1 MGQSITL
8 KIQGKEYELVADTPE
23 MERLMRLA
31 AEEVDGMLAE
41 YDNTYVDVPMEE
53 KLVFAAGREAVG
65 KFRAMKELDMYKAD
79 VKSLESQLSSYLKS
93 NGD

>member
-31 AEEVDGMLAE
+31 AE
-41 YDNTYVDVPMEE
+41 
-53 KLVFAAGREAVG
+53 
-65 KFRAMKELDMYKAD
+65 
-79 VKSLESQLSSYLKS
+79 
-93 NGD
+93 

>member
-31 AEEVDGMLAE
+31 AEEVDGMLSE
-41 YDNTYVDVPMEE
+41 YDSTYSNVPKEE
-53 KLVFAAGREAVG
+53 KLVFAAVREAVG

>member
-41 YDNTYVDVPMEE
+41 YDSTYYNVPKEE
-53 KLVFAAGREAVG
+53 KLVFAAVREAVG
-65 KFRAMKELDMYKAD
+65 KFRAMKELDMYKSD

>member
-8 KIQGKEYELVADTPE
+8 KIQGKEYELVTDTPE

-31 AEEVDGMLAE
+31 AEEVDSMLAE
-41 YDNTYVDVPMEE
+41 YDNTYSNVPKEE
-53 KLVFAAGREAVG
+53 KLVFAAVREAVG

>member
-8 KIQGKEYELVADTPE
+8 KIQGKEYELVAYTPE

-41 YDNTYVDVPMEE
+41 YDSTYSNVPKEE
-53 KLVFAAGREAVG
+53 KLVFAAVREAVG

>member
-8 KIQGKEYELVADTPE
+8 KIQGKEYELVAYTPE

-41 YDNTYVDVPMEE
+41 YDST
-53 KLVFAAGREAVG
+53 
-65 KFRAMKELDMYKAD
+65 
-79 VKSLESQLSSYLKS
+79 
-93 NGD
+93 

>member
-8 KIQGKEYELVADTPE
+8 KIRGKEYELVAETPE

-53 KLVFAAGREAVG
+53 KLVFAAVREAVG
-65 KFRAMKELDMYKAD
+65 KFRALKELELYEAD
-79 VKSLESQLSSYLKS
+79 VKGLESRLSSYLES